1 MQEGPGQEA
10 ILSML
15 GPIATSVEDCVLVM
29 QTWLCDEMFSADPTF
44 TAPLPWDDATFRSDR
59 PLRVAVMERHA
70 GLVSATSVRA
80 VREAAA
86 ALEAGGAEIVKWDF
100 GVKDQLF
107 KDMVTCWTAALLCAD
122 QVQWLTDALDGEEP
136 LPPGVIGVKEA
147 TAALKDNPAAVAHGL
162 DPHSPAFVFQC
173 QAWQRSLRDE
183 LTSRFDSL
191 GIDLLL
197 TPASQTAA
205 GKSKRNDAGVFT
217 QWVNVV
223 GWPAGT
229 VPVT

>member
-1 MQEGPGQEA
+1 MQH
-10 ILSML
+10 
-15 GPIATSVEDCVLVM
+15 
-29 QTWLCDEMFSADPTF
+29 
-44 TAPLPWDDATFRSDR
+44 R
-59 PLRVAVMERHA
+59 PDIY
-70 GLVSATSVRA
+70 
-80 VREAAA
+80 
-86 ALEAGGAEIVKWDF
+86 GAR
-100 GVKDQLF
+100 GS
-107 KDMVTCWTAALLCAD
+107 TAALLCAD